1 MTVALYGS
9 LEHALS
15 YDPTKNYEKNI
26 SQSTNCHKKE
36 HIHLH
41 DNSMLL
47 LSKCNKTAL
56 TSQRDAAIQ
65 IYKVT
70 AAEKWKTC
78 SLLPI
83 LFFAPTILRVQMLQL
98 TKAEKLKPAAFTIL
112 ANSDGSKKFLISS
125 RAGAGREGH
134 KVKSRG
140 N

>member
-1 MTVALYGS
+1 
-9 LEHALS
+9 
-15 YDPTKNYEKNI
+15 
-26 SQSTNCHKKE
+26 
-36 HIHLH
+36 
-41 DNSMLL
+41 MLL

-56 TSQRDAAIQ
+56 ISQRDAAIQ

-83 LFFAPTILRVQMLQL
+83 LFFASTIVWVQMLQL
-98 TKAEKLKPAAFTIL
+98 TKPAAFTIL